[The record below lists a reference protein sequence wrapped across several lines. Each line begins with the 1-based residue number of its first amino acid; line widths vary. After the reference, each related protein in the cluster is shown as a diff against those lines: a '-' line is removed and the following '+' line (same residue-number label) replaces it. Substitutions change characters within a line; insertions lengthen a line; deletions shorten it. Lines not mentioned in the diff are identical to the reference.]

1 MSDAEEIIQGAP
13 ADEAPSMIKIPK
25 KAMVLA
31 AGFGSRLR
39 PLTHFVPKPL
49 VPVASLPLIRYAL
62 RLLAQFGVE
71 EVMINLHHLPDQVEN
86 FLGRQSE
93 GMRLHY
99 SRETEIL
106 GTGGGLRKVASFLD
120 ETFILINADAI
131 IDLDI
136 AAAVQTHHR
145 QQAIATMVLKKKL
158 KTDPYTTVG
167 VDAQGLVKQIG
178 SKPDYQGEPLKPHF
192 FTGAHIIEPEF
203 IDYIPPD
210 IESCIAG
217 HAYPKVIDD
226 QRPVAAHIHEGL
238 WVDVG
243 TLERYWQ
250 INADFLQGRV
260 VTKNFSPLAQ
270 VLSEQQERGSEIL
283 HIGKKCHIGSTVRLE
298 PPVIICDGARIGEG
312 AVVGPEVV
320 VGENAVIGKNAHIA
334 HSVLL
339 PRAKV
344 DGGDRIDGEAVSR
357 KFRVNMHE
365 VTAE

>member
-1 MSDAEEIIQGAP
+1 MSDAEEIAQQAIAKEVTEP
-13 ADEAPSMIKIPK
+13 HDLPK

-31 AGFGSRLR
+31 AGFGTRLQ

-71 EVMINLHHLPDQVEN
+71 EVMINLHHLPDQVETS
-86 FLGRQSE
+86 LGRQAE

-136 AAAVQTHHR
+136 AAAMQTHR
-145 QQAIATMVLKKKL
+145 QHQAIATMVLKQKQ

-167 VDAQGLVKQIG
+167 VDATGLVKQIG
-178 SKPDYQGEPLKPHF
+178 SKPDYEGEALSPHF

-210 IESCIAG
+210 IESCIAAY
-217 HAYPKVIDD
+217 AYPKVIED
-226 QRPVAAHIHEGL
+226 QRPVAAHVHEGL

-243 TLERYWQ
+243 TLDRYWQ

-260 VTKNFSPLAQ
+260 VTEHFSPLKQ
-270 VLSEQQERGSEIL
+270 VLSEQQAQGTDIL
-283 HIGKKCHIGSTVRLE
+283 HIGEKCNIGSTVRLE

-320 VGENAVIGKNAHIA
+320 VGENSVIGKNARVS

-344 DGGDRIDGEAVSR
+344 DSGDRVDGEAISR
-357 KFRVNMHE
+357 KFRVSMRSAPDE
-365 VTAE
+365 